1 MERGEAMIET
11 LQSIAL
17 MAISLA
23 VIVLVIIDIS
33 NYRR

>member
-1 MERGEAMIET
+1 MTET

-23 VIVLVIIDIS
+23 VIVLVIIDIT

>member
-1 MERGEAMIET
+1 MTET

-17 MAISLA
+17 MAISAA

>member
-1 MERGEAMIET
+1 MTET

>member
-1 MERGEAMIET
+1 MTET
-11 LQSIAL
+11 LQSVAL

-23 VIVLVIIDIS
+23 VIVLVIIDIT